1 LKDVGKEMSMEFN
14 AFEAFQI
21 AERIERNGAGFY
33 RKAAELF
40 DDPDACKMFLRLAD
54 WESGHEKVF
63 ANMRKQLS
71 EETPG
76 QRIFKPEDV
85 PFDPKAMAGLAVFG
99 LRKEPSGELSGKESI
114 EDILK
119 MAIAKEKDSI
129 VYYTGL
135 KGFVP
140 AQAGKDKI
148 DDIIKEE
155 YRHIG
160 ILSQSLQHRQ

>member
-1 LKDVGKEMSMEFN
+1 MSIEFN

-40 DDPDACKMFLRLAD
+40 DDPDISKMLLQLAD
-54 WESGHEKVF
+54 WESGHERVF
-63 ANMRKQLS
+63 SNMRKQLS
-71 EETPG
+71 EEAPG

-99 LRKEPSGELSGKESI
+99 VGKEPSVELCGEESI
-114 EDILK
+114 IDILK
-119 MAIAKEKDSI
+119 MAIEKEKDSI

-140 AQAGKDKI
+140 AQAGRDKI
-148 DDIIKEE
+148 DDVIREE

-160 ILSQSLQHRQ
+160 ILSQSLQQRE

>member
-1 LKDVGKEMSMEFN
+1 MKDGSKEMSIEFN
-14 AFEAFQI
+14 AFEAFQT

-40 DDPDACKMFLRLAD
+40 DDPGTCKMFLQLAD
-54 WESGHEKVF
+54 WESGHEDVF

-71 EETPG
+71 EEAPG
-76 QRIFKPEDV
+76 QRTFKPEEP

-99 LRKEPSGELSGKESI
+99 VRTEPSDELSGKESI
-114 EDILK
+114 IDILK
-119 MAIAKEKDSI
+119 MAIENEKDSI

-135 KGFVP
+135 KAFVS

-155 YRHIG
+155 YRHIR
-160 ILSQSLQHRQ
+160 ILSQSLEQRE